1 MLATVYAIV
10 ETGGKQYRAAQGEI
24 LQVERLEG
32 DVGATLTLNRVL
44 FVSGDGGTT
53 IGNPTVANVTVTG
66 EIVQQG
72 RTRTTIVFKKKRR
85 KNYRRTKGHRQSFTK
100 LKITAISGV

>member
-1 MLATVYAIV
+1 MYAIV
-10 ETGGKQYRAAQGEI
+10 ETGGKQYRAEQGGI

-32 DVGATLTLNRVL
+32 EVGTAVTLDKVL
-44 FVSGDGGTT
+44 LVGGDAGTKIGKPMVS
-53 IGNPTVANVTVTG
+53 NATVTG

-72 RTRTTIVFKKKRR
+72 RSRTVIVFKKKRR